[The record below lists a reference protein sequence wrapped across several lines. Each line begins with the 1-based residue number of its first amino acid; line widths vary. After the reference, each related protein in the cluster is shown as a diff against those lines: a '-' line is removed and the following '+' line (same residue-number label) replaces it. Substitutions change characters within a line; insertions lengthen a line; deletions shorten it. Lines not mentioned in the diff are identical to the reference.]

1 MKRFLNWLAD
11 KISPQE
17 ASHKVTRS
25 HPGQPVRPAKK
36 VSPRKLTAVRAAP
49 KSAYVKFD
57 ATVSGEIVDAGP
69 GKNVLKRSKFVREDS
84 GTHDSLSII
93 DESAIVE
100 NNDEE
105 GIDPYNTGRFDRS
118 KNWDKRFRK
127 D

>member
-1 MKRFLNWLAD
+1 
-11 KISPQE
+11 
-17 ASHKVTRS
+17 
-25 HPGQPVRPAKK
+25 
-36 VSPRKLTAVRAAP
+36 VRAAP

-57 ATVSGEIVDAGP
+57 ASVSGEIVDAGP

-105 GIDPYNTGRFDRS
+105 GIDPYNTGRFYRS